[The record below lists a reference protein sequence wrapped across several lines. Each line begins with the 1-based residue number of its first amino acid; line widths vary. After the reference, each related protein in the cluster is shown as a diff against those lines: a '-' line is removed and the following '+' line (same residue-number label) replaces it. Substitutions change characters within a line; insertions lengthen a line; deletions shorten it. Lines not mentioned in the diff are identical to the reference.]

1 MSPSTYLST
10 FISQLLSIIS
20 NDSFDD
26 IAAFFILVR
35 HYQSSFVCGNLFV
48 PILFVISK
56 PSIIHQLLPKL
67 LALLRVFVLVTL
79 LFDTS
84 LLLLIDR
91 LDLLTLISCSL
102 PPCWFFVIS
111 QLMG

>member
-48 PILFVISK
+48 PILFVI
-56 PSIIHQLLPKL
+56 IHQLLPKL

-102 PPCWFFVIS
+102 PPCWF
-111 QLMG
+111 